1 MTYGISKLK
10 LKHNSIIYASNII
23 EYDEKD
29 DDLSLAG
36 YYIID
41 NAILLKI
48 TIEYRNQIDF
58 GNPVYDIFLIL
69 IVQ

>member
-58 GNPVYDIFLIL
+58 GNPVYDILIL